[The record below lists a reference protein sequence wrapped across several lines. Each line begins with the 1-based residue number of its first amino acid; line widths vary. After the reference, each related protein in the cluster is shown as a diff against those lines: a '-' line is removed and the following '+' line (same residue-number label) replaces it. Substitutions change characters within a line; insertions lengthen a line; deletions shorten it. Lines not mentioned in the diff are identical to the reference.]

1 MIAPGSDLEHKIG
14 PGRLNFPAQ
23 LTDLVIK
30 EPIRIS
36 TEQANRSN
44 WAAVTRAASI
54 LVAVVAIAFGLAL
67 VAGQALEDVAGAG
80 VVYAAVAVASGLV
93 LLAAALV
100 SHGRSRVAWSLIG
113 AGVLFWGIGEVVW
126 KIQASAGEIPYPGIA
141 DFFYVAGYPL
151 IFAGVIALP
160 YLRPGPFERIR
171 LAIDATAGTLSL
183 AVVMWVAYLHDVVAV
198 GTDPIETFLNVGY
211 PLGDVL
217 LVTALMI
224 LAMRR
229 SEQRLDL
236 RILLVAGGVALT
248 AVADLI
254 FSLQVAAETYV
265 EWGWLDGMWLLS
277 YGMLALT
284 AWVVTKPAASR
295 ENSYGSLTTW
305 QLVAPYSAVAALFLL
320 RFTTSVGNDLLL
332 NVATTCVAVL
342 VVVRQNLAIREKREL
357 LERQRDDLIASVSHE
372 LRTPLTGIQGYA
384 QLLHESWAILDNEER
399 EEMLGTINTQASH
412 LGHVVTDLIDVAR
425 DRLQSIKLTRV
436 DYGAADIVREA
447 VAAAGGRNG
456 IRVEADPEARIWA
469 EPDRIRQVLV
479 NLITNAVRYGGSEIL
494 VTASSNGQLVEF
506 AVHDDG
512 DGVPA
517 KFQSDMWGRFER
529 GFHKDNKSVPG
540 SGIGLS
546 VAKDLVTAH
555 GGTIGYRT
563 SELLGGACFAFSI
576 PAPQPGALDLVSAQV
591 GHVG

>member
-1 MIAPGSDLEHKIG
+1 
-14 PGRLNFPAQ
+14 
-23 LTDLVIK
+23 
-30 EPIRIS
+30 
-36 TEQANRSN
+36 
-44 WAAVTRAASI
+44 
-54 LVAVVAIAFGLAL
+54 
-67 VAGQALEDVAGAG
+67 
-80 VVYAAVAVASGLV
+80 
-93 LLAAALV
+93 
-100 SHGRSRVAWSLIG
+100 
-113 AGVLFWGIGEVVW
+113 
-126 KIQASAGEIPYPGIA
+126 
-141 DFFYVAGYPL
+141 
-151 IFAGVIALP
+151 
-160 YLRPGPFERIR
+160 
-171 LAIDATAGTLSL
+171 
-183 AVVMWVAYLHDVVAV
+183 MWVAYLHDVVEL
-198 GTDPIETFLNVGY
+198 GTNPVETFLNLTY

-236 RILLVAGGVALT
+236 RILLVAGGIALT

-254 FSLQVAAETYV
+254 FSVQIAAETYV

-277 YGMLALT
+277 YGLLALA
-284 AWVVTKPAASR
+284 AWVVTKPPASR
-295 ENSYGSLTTW
+295 ESSYGSLTTW
-305 QLVAPYSAVAALFLL
+305 QLLAPYSAVVALFLL

-332 NVATTCVAVL
+332 NLATTAVAVL
-342 VVVRQNLAIREKREL
+342 VVVRQNLAVREKREL

-384 QLLHESWAILDNEER
+384 QLLSESWAILDTEER
-399 EEMLGTINTQASH
+399 EEMLDTINTQASH

-425 DRLQSIKLTRV
+425 DRLQSVKLTRV

-447 VAAAGGRNG
+447 VATAGGRSG

-506 AVHDDG
+506 AIHDDG

-517 KFQSDMWGRFER
+517 KFQSEMWGRFER
-529 GFHKDNKSVPG
+529 GSHKDNKSVPG

-563 SELLGGACFAFSI
+563 SELLGGACFAFTI
-576 PAPQPGALDLVSAQV
+576 PAPGPGALDLVSAKAEGV
-591 GHVG
+591 G